1 MGTTIPKWM
10 LRRLAPRAL
19 RVMKRRAVSLPAVAA
34 HMAQLGPQAESYVA
48 AYERAVKYAV
58 AMRREMGEG
67 RTAVTA
73 LQTQMQAWVPL
84 LLRDVPGFDG
94 SLYGEKPAVPDDVLE
109 DGERLLS
116 VIHEGRTAQGQ
127 PLPYRRQ
134 ALEAVGPTLGAA
146 IKEWAAAEAADR
158 EYQKVY
164 SDLRALADG
173 LQRELVV
180 LRLTLL
186 AEGGCKDKDYQKRR
200 LSRRGRR
207 SHGPGRVRAQARASQ
222 RHPTHQRAQQ
232 LDVPPGIAAC
242 HPEDPA
248 AGDPRTT
255 PDFRS
260 FRGGAACLVGSPS
273 QPWLFYAAAGWRR
286 QRGTRDSVTGAFH
299 WQGRPVSTWL
309 RGPGLQ

>member
-1 MGTTIPKWM
+1 MGTTIAKWM

-19 RVMKRRAVSLPAVAA
+19 RVMKRRAASLPVVAA
-34 HMAQLGPQAESYVA
+34 HMAQLGPQAEAYVA

-94 SLYGEKPAVPDDVLE
+94 RLYGDKPAVPDDVLE

-116 VIHEGRTAQGQ
+116 VIDEGRTAKGEA
-127 PLPYRRQ
+127 LPYRRQ
-134 ALEAVGPTLGAA
+134 ALEAVGPALGAA

-164 SDLRALADG
+164 SDMRALADG
-173 LQRELVV
+173 LQRELVI

-186 AEGGCKDKDYQKRR
+186 AEGGCKDKDYQKLRAER
-200 LSRRGRR
+200 AGYPDEEDDPTAPVASAHKPAPAHATPPR
-207 SHGPGRVRAQARASQ
+207 SA
-222 RHPTHQRAQQ
+222 
-232 LDVPPGIAAC
+232 LNN
-242 HPEDPA
+242 
-248 AGDPRTT
+248 
-255 PDFRS
+255 
-260 FRGGAACLVGSPS
+260 
-273 QPWLFYAAAGWRR
+273 
-286 QRGTRDSVTGAFH
+286 
-299 WQGRPVSTWL
+299 
-309 RGPGLQ
+309 